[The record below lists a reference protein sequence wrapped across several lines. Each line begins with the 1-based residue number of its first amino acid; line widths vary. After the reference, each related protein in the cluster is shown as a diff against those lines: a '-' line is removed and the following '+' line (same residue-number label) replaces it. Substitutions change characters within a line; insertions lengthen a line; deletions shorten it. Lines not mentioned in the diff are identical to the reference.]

1 MVELTES
8 TTTNDQ
14 NDPNSLLSWCL
25 ARGVIAPKLRIAGTG
40 VHRGLIAIETIYPSE
55 TLLTIP
61 STLLISRSRCLCD
74 SLLEHVYREQARLF
88 DHQED
93 AVLAVFLA
101 FHKVILAEKSPWY
114 VYLQSLPE
122 IDVLSDWDT
131 IELDELQD
139 IALKDIARE
148 RQNESTLLAKSI
160 VTRLCSTYP
169 KLFPSE
175 VFTERLFLW
184 AYKNV
189 ASRGFGSRVDEVQLV
204 PLADMFNHSNES
216 RTKYELLSVFSKK
229 NRIESESLSNME
241 STENVSVDAS
251 LILNDKNISCVTST
265 IDKEV
270 CDHHHHHSIIKQN
283 NETHDPTPSSM
294 ETIFRM
300 YSTSSSLGYAAGEM
314 VTFSYGRRDNSHLLM
329 EYGFALDKNEHETL
343 VLTRP
348 PIQTLSFEAKEILT
362 SEQYVC
368 GPFNLVFGRIDGH
381 LLSYFRAIALSQDS
395 ENFNKW
401 ARGDIRSLNHP
412 FSSKGEQ
419 CALALYSNYLMDFLT
434 TAFPTTIEQDEA
446 KQKEV
451 SNVSGSRQVSNVSGS
466 RLLLAL
472 QYRLEKKRLL
482 LKHIQMSRARL
493 EELTI
498 ALGSYKTSSLALD
511 SLPTLFGTRS
521 KSEGKDVSFDTQE
534 EEGDDIS
541 GFKLSDFSE
550 KSSSSEE

>member
-122 IDVLSDWDT
+122 IEVLSDWDT

-148 RQNESTLLAKSI
+148 RQNESSLLAKSI

-270 CDHHHHHSIIKQN
+270 CDHHHHHHSIIKQN
-283 NETHDPTPSSM
+283 NETHDPTLPSM

-343 VLTRP
+343 VLTSP

-381 LLSYFRAIALSQDS
+381 LLSYFRAIALSQDT
-395 ENFNKW
+395 EYFNRW

-419 CALALYSNYLMDFLT
+419 CALALYSNYLMDFLS
-434 TAFPTTIEQDEA
+434 TAF
-446 KQKEV
+446 
-451 SNVSGSRQVSNVSGS
+451 SNNHRT
-466 RLLLAL
+466 R
-472 QYRLEKKRLL
+472 
-482 LKHIQMSRARL
+482 
-493 EELTI
+493 
-498 ALGSYKTSSLALD
+498 
-511 SLPTLFGTRS
+511 RS
-521 KSEGKDVSFDTQE
+521 KAKRN
-534 EEGDDIS
+534 IR
-541 GFKLSDFSE
+541 
-550 KSSSSEE
+550 